1 MEFYSGMFTTHYF
14 WKSGIFLRLIVL
26 AAAALLAG
34 CAGFEGGY
42 GSGAGHFDTVVID
55 AGHGAHDSG
64 ARAVSGSREKVLALD
79 TSKRVAKILRSRGLR
94 VIETRTSDRFVPL
107 PQRVQISNRT
117 GNAIFV
123 SIHYNWS
130 RRRGAN
136 GIEIYYFNPKSRRLA
151 ANVLKETLRGY
162 RTTNRG
168 VKTARFHVLRNNR
181 RPAILCELGF
191 LSNPSD
197 NAQVQKAGVRQRLA
211 ERIAA
216 GILAEKAGRI
226 P

>member
-1 MEFYSGMFTTHYF
+1 MAATV
-14 WKSGIFLRLIVL
+14 FLV
-26 AAAALLAG
+26 G
-34 CAGFEGGY
+34 CADSGGRY
-42 GSGAGHFDTVVID
+42 GPGAGHFDTVVVD
-55 AGHGAHDSG
+55 AGHGGHDPG

-79 TSKRVAKILRSRGLR
+79 TAQRLTKILRSRGLR
-94 VIETRTSDRFVPL
+94 VIETRTTDYFVPL
-107 PQRVQISNRT
+107 SRRVEISNRT

-123 SIHYNWS
+123 SVHYNWG

-136 GIEIYYFNPKSRRLA
+136 GIEIFHYNSRSRRLA
-151 ANVLKETLRGY
+151 TNVLKETLRAY
-162 RTTNRG
+162 PTTNRG

-191 LSNPSD
+191 LSNPKD
-197 NAQVQKAGVRQRLA
+197 NSQIQKAAVRQRLA

-216 GILAEKAGRI
+216 GILAERAGRS

>member
-1 MEFYSGMFTTHYF
+1 MFTAHNF
-14 WKSGIFLRLIVL
+14 WKSGIFLRLIVV
-26 AAAALLAG
+26 AAAALLVG
-34 CAGFEGGY
+34 CAGFEGGH
-42 GSGAGHFDTVVID
+42 GPGAGYFDTVVLD
-55 AGHGAHDSG
+55 AGHGGHDPG

-94 VIETRTSDRFVPL
+94 VIETRNGDYFVPL
-107 PQRVQISNRT
+107 PGRVQISNGT

-130 RRRGAN
+130 RRRGAS

-151 ANVLKETLRGY
+151 ANVLKETLRAY
-162 RTTNRG
+162 PAINRG

-197 NAQVQKAGVRQRLA
+197 NSHLQKAGVRQRLA

>member
-1 MEFYSGMFTTHYF
+1 MAATV
-14 WKSGIFLRLIVL
+14 FLV
-26 AAAALLAG
+26 G
-34 CAGFEGGY
+34 CADSGGRY
-42 GSGAGHFDTVVID
+42 GPGAGHFDTVVVD
-55 AGHGAHDSG
+55 AGHGGHDPG

-79 TSKRVAKILRSRGLR
+79 TAQRLTKILRSRGLR
-94 VIETRTSDRFVPL
+94 VIETRTTDYFVPL
-107 PQRVQISNRT
+107 SRRVEISNRT

-123 SIHYNWS
+123 SVHYNWG

-136 GIEIYYFNPKSRRLA
+136 GIEIFHYSPRSRRLA
-151 ANVLKETLRGY
+151 TNVLKETLRAY
-162 RTTNRG
+162 PTTNRG

-191 LSNPSD
+191 LSNPKD
-197 NAQVQKAGVRQRLA
+197 NSQIQKAAVRQRLA

-216 GILAEKAGRI
+216 GILAERAGRS

>member
-1 MEFYSGMFTTHYF
+1 MFTTHIF
-14 WKSGIFLRLIVL
+14 LKSGIFLRLIFVG
-26 AAAALLAG
+26 ATALLVG

-42 GSGAGHFDTVVID
+42 GSGAGRFDTVILD
-55 AGHGAHDSG
+55 PGHGGHDPG
-64 ARAVSGSREKVLALD
+64 ARAISGSREKVLALD
-79 TSKRVAKILRSRGLR
+79 TSKRIARILRSRGVR
-94 VIETRTSDRFVPL
+94 VIETRASDYFVPL
-107 PQRVQISNRT
+107 PRRVQISNRS

-130 RRRGAN
+130 RRRGAS
-136 GIEIYYFNPKSRRLA
+136 GIEIFYFNPKSRRLA
-151 ANVLKETLRGY
+151 ANVLKETLRAY
-162 RTTNRG
+162 PTINRG

-191 LSNPSD
+191 LSNPTD
-197 NAQVQKAGVRQRLA
+197 NNQVQKAAIRQRLA
-211 ERIAA
+211 ERVAA